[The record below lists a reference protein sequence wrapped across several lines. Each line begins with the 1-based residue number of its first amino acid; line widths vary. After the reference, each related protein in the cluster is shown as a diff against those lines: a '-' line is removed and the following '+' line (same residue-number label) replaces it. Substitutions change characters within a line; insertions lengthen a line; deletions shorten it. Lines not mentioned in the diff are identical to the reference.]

1 MRTGIVVALLLLAT
15 ASLPI
20 AAQELQSVDPKTVI
34 DGDTFYVSVR
44 LYGVDAPETGERA
57 KCGKERDL
65 AERAENRMRALLR
78 GPIEL
83 DLRGVDTFGRLLA
96 TVELAD
102 GRDLGQILIKEE
114 LARPYSQSQ
123 KPTNW
128 C

>member
-1 MRTGIVVALLLLAT
+1 MSAMRWSHSNAREG
-15 ASLPI
+15 S
-20 AAQELQSVDPKTVI
+20 
-34 DGDTFYVSVR
+34 
-44 LYGVDAPETGERA
+44 
-57 KCGKERDL
+57 
-65 AERAENRMRALLR
+65 
-78 GPIEL
+78 
-83 DLRGVDTFGRLLA
+83 GRLLA